1 MKKILEIEQII
12 NKTIEL
18 LEEIEGLYLS
28 VDIIKLKELLKKE
41 KEWLRKWRQYDRIRK
56 YEKMIT
62 QDSCD

>member
-41 KEWLRKWRQYDRIRK
+41 KEWLRKWRQFDRIRK

>member
-56 YEKMIT
+56 YEKMIA

>member
-28 VDIIKLKELLKKE
+28 VDIIKLKEL
-41 KEWLRKWRQYDRIRK
+41 
-56 YEKMIT
+56 
-62 QDSCD
+62 